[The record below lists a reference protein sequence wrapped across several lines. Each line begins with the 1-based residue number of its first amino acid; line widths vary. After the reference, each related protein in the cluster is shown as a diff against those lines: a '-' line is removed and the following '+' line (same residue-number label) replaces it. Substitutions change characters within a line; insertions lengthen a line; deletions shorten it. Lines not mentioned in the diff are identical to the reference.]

1 MTARKLVILL
11 SAVLAVLFG
20 MVIFAYV
27 RINGH
32 ETQLAAQAEAIAE
45 MQESLNTQKNEEV
58 QEPEATPEPVVYV
71 VSPVTAFDAYTVE
84 AAPYFTLPEAESEP
98 AGTLETGS
106 NAVVSGICGD
116 FYYVTLPDGTAC
128 YIPQQY
134 LAQTATPTP
143 EPTPEP
149 VPEATPVPEVT
160 SEPEADAESTAE

>member
-71 VSPVTAFDAYTVE
+71 VSPVTAFDAYTVV

>member
-1 MTARKLVILL
+1 MTAKKLVILL
-11 SAVLAVLFG
+11 SAVLAALFG

-32 ETQLAAQAEAIAE
+32 ETQLAAQAEAIAAQ
-45 MQESLNTQKNEEV
+45 QESLNTQKNEEV

-71 VSPVTAFDAYTVE
+71 VSPIAAFDAYTVE

-98 AGTLETGS
+98 AGTLEAGS

-116 FYYVTLPDGTAC
+116 FYYVALPDGTTC

-160 SEPEADAESTAE
+160 PEPEVGAESTAE

>member
-1 MTARKLVILL
+1 MTAKKLVILL

-32 ETQLAAQAEAIAE
+32 ETQLAAQAEAIAAQ
-45 MQESLNTQKNEEV
+45 QESLNTQKNEEV

-71 VSPVTAFDAYTVE
+71 VSPIAAFDAYTVE
-84 AAPYFTLPEAESEP
+84 AAPYFTLPD
-98 AGTLETGS
+98 ET
-106 NAVVSGICGD
+106 
-116 FYYVTLPDGTAC
+116 TC

-160 SEPEADAESTAE
+160 PEPVATSEADTE